1 MNVNHSSRV
10 KKITTNIIS
19 TINIVIP
26 SFEKWF
32 IVLLIGLYVLES
44 CTNATRRYL
53 DNALSSQMDVER
65 YIEQLRHAR
74 PVVQWNVRCFHYE
87 KREFLNVT
95 MNLLDVKGWMIAFW
109 QKKRQQQQQRDQEGV
124 AGGGGGGVD
133 GETTTTGE
141 SLRASLLTR
150 KVVTHTASKEYE
162 FSSWKDKTTTGIWQR
177 SIYSP
182 SISTAP
188 FTKIT
193 LSKMLVLKDVKS
205 REDYFLQQAHFVSK
219 EGRRD
224 EYAEFSTNI
233 NVKGFKPRMLAV
245 RPVQG
250 VSSTKLFR
258 IHLYWFFTLIGL
270 TLPFRMWF
278 SKHCDVVRVT
288 VVKETSSKSSL
299 LKKKKKK
306 AYTSIADDDVDDEN
320 SGDGKASSLSS
331 WIYSPK
337 RWYASSGSANMS
349 MDEMQS
355 ENARAFREAMEE
367 FSLYESPSLKN
378 DVTGTDVD

>member
-19 TINIVIP
+19 TINILIP

-32 IVLLIGLYVLES
+32 IVLLIALYVLES

-133 GETTTTGE
+133 GETTRTTTGE

-233 NVKGFKPRMLAV
+233 NG
-245 RPVQG
+245 
-250 VSSTKLFR
+250 
-258 IHLYWFFTLIGL
+258 
-270 TLPFRMWF
+270 
-278 SKHCDVVRVT
+278 
-288 VVKETSSKSSL
+288 
-299 LKKKKKK
+299 
-306 AYTSIADDDVDDEN
+306 SI
-320 SGDGKASSLSS
+320 SLS
-331 WIYSPK
+331 Y
-337 RWYASSGSANMS
+337 
-349 MDEMQS
+349 
-355 ENARAFREAMEE
+355 
-367 FSLYESPSLKN
+367 
-378 DVTGTDVD
+378 